1 MLNRLQFIFFA
12 IRRAYMLYEASL
24 VYIQQ
29 LNVLLKKR
37 KKQLNVLIDF
47 ILFAHNELVGRF
59 KFSSLHQKK
68 LNNII
73 DDKALKK
80 MLWS

>member
-1 MLNRLQFIFFA
+1 MLNRLQFYFFA

-47 ILFAHNELVGRF
+47 ILFAYNELVGRF

-73 DDKALKK
+73 E
-80 MLWS
+80 